1 MIRSAA
7 IEIPSIHLDRCTNPQ
22 PTGIEALTT
31 LLGQA
36 AAYIDNLRN
45 RLPED
50 GNALLGRVRGT
61 GPGVSFGAYVDA
73 LQREFAV
80 EMQSPFEGSDN
91 VAGGVLLPQDAGIA
105 YRDDGFLFLRFDANA
120 RDLPLHTH
128 DHSERLIYVIEG
140 RGFFHV
146 RDSDSEGTTRHVPV
160 RSRDV
165 LMFRRGTL
173 HTFSTQ
179 AEPLH
184 LLSFHAPFIALND
197 PRQYSLPDE
206 VVYPAETVC
215 EQDSRV
221 SCDAV
226 WARLS

>member
-1 MIRSAA
+1 MIQA
-7 IEIPSIHLDRCTNPQ
+7 IEIPSIPLERPAKQQ
-22 PTGIEALTT
+22 PTGIEAFAT

-36 AAYIDNLRN
+36 AAYTENLRN
-45 RLPED
+45 RSPED
-50 GNALLGRVRGT
+50 GNALIGRVRGT
-61 GPGVSFGAYVDA
+61 GPGVSFGAYVGA
-73 LQREFAV
+73 LKRELAV
-80 EMQSPFEGSDN
+80 EMISPFEGSDN

-105 YRDDGFLFLRFDANA
+105 DRDDGFLFLQFDANC

-128 DHSERLIYVIEG
+128 DHSERLIYVVEG

-184 LLSFHAPFIALND
+184 LLSYHAPFIALDD

-221 SCDAV
+221 SCDAA
-226 WARLS
+226 WMRIG

>member
-1 MIRSAA
+1 MTRSAA
-7 IEIPSIHLDRCTNPQ
+7 IDIPSIHLDRHTYPQ
-22 PTGIEALTT
+22 PTGPEAFTA
-31 LLGQA
+31 LLSQA
-36 AAYIDNLRN
+36 AAYIENLRN
-45 RLPED
+45 RSPED
-50 GNALLGRVRGT
+50 GNALLGRIRGT
-61 GPGVSFGAYVDA
+61 GPGVSFGAYIEA

-80 EMQSPFEGSDN
+80 KMASPFEGSDN

-105 YRDDGFLFLRFDANA
+105 NRDDGFLFLRFDANC

-146 RDSDSEGTTRHVPV
+146 QDGDQEGVIRHVPV

-165 LMFRRGTL
+165 LMFRRGAL

-184 LLSFHAPFIALND
+184 LLSYHAPFFALDD
-197 PRQYSLPDE
+197 PRQFSLPKDAI
-206 VVYPAETVC
+206 YPAETVC

-221 SCDAV
+221 SCDAA
-226 WARLS
+226 WMRLA